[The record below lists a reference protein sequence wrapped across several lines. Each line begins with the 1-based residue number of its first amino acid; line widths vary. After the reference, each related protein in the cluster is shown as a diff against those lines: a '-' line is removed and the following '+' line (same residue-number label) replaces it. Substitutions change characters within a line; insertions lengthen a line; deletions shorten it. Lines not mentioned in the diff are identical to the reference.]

1 MPGERSD
8 GLAGTLLAGRYRISG
23 LLGRGGM
30 ATVHRAV
37 DETLGREVA
46 VKVFATDSAD
56 PAEVER
62 QEGEV
67 RMLAGLSHPGL
78 VTLFDVGD
86 DIVADRVLAFI
97 VMEIVDGTTL
107 ADRMKE
113 GPLPGPEVARIGGIL
128 ADALGYIHRRGVV
141 HRDVKPANVLL
152 ARPEDDEPAA
162 AKLTDFGIA
171 RLVDGTR
178 LTSTGSIVGTVSYLS
193 PEQALGESVG
203 APTDVYALGLVL
215 LECLTGRRT
224 FPGTAAESTMA
235 RVVRDPDIPARLGAA
250 WVDLLTRM
258 TRRDP
263 AARPTAR
270 EVAAELRTGRA
281 PLSSVDEP
289 TAASTR
295 VMPVTE
301 AAGVGA
307 GATAAGAAAAGLAGA
322 ASAPFADRDARTER
336 FGAAPATAT
345 GRADVPTARTAPVA
359 PAGRAS
365 TDPDRPPTRR
375 RGSRALSIAVVSV
388 LVAAAAVVGV
398 VTVTSMDRDTAY
410 PAVPGPLGA
419 SLEELQKSVED
430 AP

>member
-1 MPGERSD
+1 MPGERTD
-8 GLAGTLLAGRYRISG
+8 GLAGALLGGRYRISG

-56 PAEVER
+56 PNEVER

-86 DIVADRVLAFI
+86 DVVGDRALAFI

-152 ARPEDDEPAA
+152 ARPEEPDEPAA

-193 PEQALGESVG
+193 PEQALGEAVG

-235 RVVRDPDIPARLGAA
+235 RVVRDPEIPARLGAS
-250 WVDLLTRM
+250 WVDLLGRM

-263 AARPTAR
+263 ATRPTAR

-281 PLSSVDEP
+281 PTAAVDDP
-289 TAASTR
+289 TATSTR
-295 VMPVTE
+295 VMP
-301 AAGVGA
+301 AA
-307 GATAAGAAAAGLAGA
+307 AAAAGGAGLGAGTAGA
-322 ASAPFADRDARTER
+322 SAGADARTER
-336 FGAAPATAT
+336 FAAAADPDARTERFAPPPADRVDPTAT
-345 GRADVPTARTAPVA
+345 GRTAADRE
-359 PAGRAS
+359 PAK
-365 TDPDRPPTRR
+365 R
-375 RGSRALSIAVVSV
+375 RGTRALSIAVVSV

-398 VTVTSMDRDTAY
+398 VTVTSFQDRDTSY
-410 PAVPGPLGA
+410 PSVPGPLGA

>member
-1 MPGERSD
+1 MPGERPD
-8 GLAGTLLAGRYRISG
+8 PLAGTLLAGRYRISG

-30 ATVHRAV
+30 ATVYRAA
-37 DETLGREVA
+37 DEILGREVA

-56 PAEVER
+56 PGEVER

-86 DIVADRVLAFI
+86 DVVGDRVLAFI

-152 ARPEDDEPAA
+152 AQAEDDEPAV

-178 LTSTGSIVGTVSYLS
+178 LTSTGSIIGTVSYLS
-193 PEQALGESVG
+193 PEQALGEEVG

-235 RVVRDPDIPARLGAA
+235 RVVRDPEIPARLGAS
-250 WVDLLTRM
+250 WVDLLSRM

-263 AARPTAR
+263 ETRPTAR

-281 PLSSVDEP
+281 PASAVGEP
-289 TAASTR
+289 TATSTR
-295 VMPVTE
+295 VMPAAAA
-301 AAGVGA
+301 AAGY
-307 GATAAGAAAAGLAGA
+307 GAAAAAPA
-322 ASAPFADRDARTER
+322 ADPDARTER
-336 FGAAPATAT
+336 FAAAPTTPAPR
-345 GRADVPTARTAPVA
+345 GEDPTARTSPSGARPPADRA
-359 PAGRAS
+359 PAK
-365 TDPDRPPTRR
+365 R

-388 LVAAAAVVGV
+388 LIAAAAVVGV
-398 VTVTSMDRDTAY
+398 VTVNAMQTHDTSY
-410 PAVPGPLGA
+410 PSVPGPLGA

>member
-1 MPGERSD
+1 MPGERTD

-30 ATVHRAV
+30 ATVYRAA

-56 PAEVER
+56 PGEVER

-86 DIVADRVLAFI
+86 DVVVDRALAFI

-152 ARPEDDEPAA
+152 ATPEDDDEPAA

-193 PEQALGESVG
+193 PEQALGEDVG

-235 RVVRDPDIPARLGAA
+235 RVVRDPDIPARLGPA
-250 WVDLLTRM
+250 WVDLLSRM

-281 PLSSVDEP
+281 PASAVDEP

-295 VMPVTE
+295 VMP
-301 AAGVGA
+301 AAGAGLGA
-307 GATAAGAAAAGLAGA
+307 TGLGATAAYPAADYPAAAD
-322 ASAPFADRDARTER
+322 PDARTER
-336 FGAAPATAT
+336 FAAAPTPPVARADAATA
-345 GRADVPTARTAPVA
+345 RAPRTAPA
-359 PAGRAS
+359 AARPAADR
-365 TDPDRPPTRR
+365 DPAAR
-375 RGSRALSIAVVSV
+375 RGARTLSIAVVSV

-398 VTVTSMDRDTAY
+398 VTYTSWQAGEVSY
-410 PAVPGPLGA
+410 PSVPGPLGA

-430 AP
+430 VP

>member
-1 MPGERSD
+1 MPGERPD
-8 GLAGTLLAGRYRISG
+8 PLAGTLLAGRYRISG

-30 ATVHRAV
+30 ATVYRAS

-86 DIVADRVLAFI
+86 DVVADRVLAFI

-152 ARPEDDEPAA
+152 ARPEEDDEPAA

-193 PEQALGESVG
+193 PEQALGEEVG

-235 RVVRDPDIPARLGAA
+235 RVVRDPEIPARLGAS
-250 WVDLLTRM
+250 WVDLLGRM

-263 AARPTAR
+263 AMRPTAR

-281 PLSSVDEP
+281 PDSAVDAP
-289 TAASTR
+289 TATSTR
-295 VMPVTE
+295 VMPAAA
-301 AAGVGA
+301 AAGFGA
-307 GATAAGAAAAGLAGA
+307 AGAGAAAASA
-322 ASAPFADRDARTER
+322 APSADRDARTER
-336 FGAAPATAT
+336 FAAASSPSAAY
-345 GRADVPTARTAPVA
+345 GDDPTARTD
-359 PAGRAS
+359 PAEGRPGA
-365 TDPDRPPTRR
+365 DRVPAKR

-388 LVAAAAVVGV
+388 LIAAAAVVGV
-398 VTVTSMDRDTAY
+398 VTVQSLQTQDTSY
-410 PAVPGPLGA
+410 PSVPGPLGA

>member
-1 MPGERSD
+1 MPGERPD
-8 GLAGTLLAGRYRISG
+8 PLAGTLLAGRYRISG

-30 ATVHRAV
+30 ATVYRAS

-86 DIVADRVLAFI
+86 DLVGDRALAFI

-107 ADRMKE
+107 AERMAQ

-128 ADALGYIHRRGVV
+128 SDALGYIHRRGVV

-152 ARPEDDEPAA
+152 ARPEEDDEPAA

-193 PEQALGESVG
+193 PEQALGEDVG

-235 RVVRDPDIPARLGAA
+235 RVVRDPEIPARLGAS
-250 WVDLLTRM
+250 WVDLLGRM

-263 AARPTAR
+263 ATRPTAR

-281 PLSSVDEP
+281 PGSAVEAP
-289 TAASTR
+289 TATSTR
-295 VMPVTE
+295 VMPATA
-301 AAGVGA
+301 AAGAA
-307 GATAAGAAAAGLAGA
+307 GAGAAAAALAP
-322 ASAPFADRDARTER
+322 SADRDARTER
-336 FGAAPATAT
+336 FAAASTPPARGA
-345 GRADVPTARTAPVA
+345 DPTAVA
-359 PAGRAS
+359 SPAAGSPA
-365 TDPDRPPTRR
+365 DRVPAKR

-388 LVAAAAVVGV
+388 LIAAAAVVGV
-398 VTVTSMDRDTAY
+398 VTIPLLSDRDTSY
-410 PAVPGPLGA
+410 PSVPGPLGA

>member
-1 MPGERSD
+1 MPGERPD

-30 ATVHRAV
+30 ATVHRAT

-86 DIVADRVLAFI
+86 DVVADRVLAFI

-152 ARPEDDEPAA
+152 ARPEEDDEPAV

-193 PEQALGESVG
+193 PEQALGEEVG

-235 RVVRDPDIPARLGAA
+235 RVVRDPEIPARLGAS
-250 WVDLLTRM
+250 WVDLLSRM

-263 AARPTAR
+263 ATRPTAR

-281 PLSSVDEP
+281 PESAVDAP
-289 TAASTR
+289 TATSTR
-295 VMPVTE
+295 VMPAAE
-301 AAGVGA
+301 AAAFGA
-307 GATAAGAAAAGLAGA
+307 GAGAAAA
-322 ASAPFADRDARTER
+322 APSADRDARTER
-336 FGAAPATAT
+336 FAAAASAPSAAY
-345 GRADVPTARTAPVA
+345 RDDPTARTAPA
-359 PAGRAS
+359 AGRA
-365 TDPDRPPTRR
+365 DRTPAKR

-388 LVAAAAVVGV
+388 LIAAAAVVGV
-398 VTVTSMDRDTAY
+398 VTVQAMSDRDTSY
-410 PAVPGPLGA
+410 PTVPGPLGA

>member
-1 MPGERSD
+1 MPGERPD
-8 GLAGTLLAGRYRISG
+8 PLAGTLLAGRYRISG

-30 ATVHRAV
+30 ATVYRAS

-86 DIVADRVLAFI
+86 DVVRDRVLAFI

-128 ADALGYIHRRGVV
+128 SDALGYIHRRGVV

-152 ARPEDDEPAA
+152 ARPEEDDEPAA

-193 PEQALGESVG
+193 PEQALGEDVG

-235 RVVRDPDIPARLGAA
+235 RVVRDPEIPARLGAS
-250 WVDLLTRM
+250 WVDLLGRM

-263 AARPTAR
+263 ATRPTAR

-281 PLSSVDEP
+281 PGSAVDAP
-289 TAASTR
+289 TATSTR
-295 VMPVTE
+295 VMP
-301 AAGVGA
+301 AAAAAAAHTG
-307 GATAAGAAAAGLAGA
+307 AGAAADLAP
-322 ASAPFADRDARTER
+322 SADRDARTER
-336 FGAAPATAT
+336 FAAAMA
-345 GRADVPTARTAPVA
+345 APVA
-359 PAGRAS
+359 RGDDPTAITSPAGRSGA
-365 TDPDRPPTRR
+365 DRVPAKR
-375 RGSRALSIAVVSV
+375 RGGRAISIAVVSV
-388 LVAAAAVVGV
+388 LIAAAAVVGV
-398 VTVTSMDRDTAY
+398 VTVQSLQTHDTAY
-410 PAVPGPLGA
+410 PSVPGPLGA

>member
-1 MPGERSD
+1 MPGERTD

-30 ATVHRAV
+30 ATVYRAA

-56 PAEVER
+56 PGEVER

-86 DIVADRVLAFI
+86 DEVADRALAFI

-152 ARPEDDEPAA
+152 ARPEAPDEPAV

-193 PEQALGESVG
+193 PEQALGEAVG

-235 RVVRDPDIPARLGAA
+235 RVVRDPEIPARLGTA

-263 AARPTAR
+263 ATRPTAR

-281 PLSSVDEP
+281 PASAVDEP
-289 TAASTR
+289 TATSTR
-295 VMPVTE
+295 VMP
-301 AAGVGA
+301 AADAAAFGAAGA
-307 GATAAGAAAAGLAGA
+307 GAVVAGAGA
-322 ASAPFADRDARTER
+322 PADPDARTER
-336 FGAAPATAT
+336 FGAAPAPAV
-345 GRADVPTARTAPVA
+345 GHDAPTARTAPADV
-359 PAGRAS
+359 AGRAAADR
-365 TDPDRPPTRR
+365 DPAKR
-375 RGSRALSIAVVSV
+375 RGTRALSIAVVSV
-388 LVAAAAVVGV
+388 LIAAAAVVGV
-398 VTVTSMDRDTAY
+398 VTVTSMQDRDTAY
-410 PAVPGPLGA
+410 PSVPGPLGA

>member
-1 MPGERSD
+1 MPGERTD

-30 ATVHRAV
+30 ATVYRAS

-56 PAEVER
+56 PGEVER

-86 DIVADRVLAFI
+86 DVVADRVLAFI

-128 ADALGYIHRRGVV
+128 ADALGYVHRRGVV

-152 ARPEDDEPAA
+152 ARPEAPDEPSV

-193 PEQALGESVG
+193 PEQALGEAVG

-235 RVVRDPDIPARLGAA
+235 RVVRDPEIPARLGTA
-250 WVDLLTRM
+250 WVDLLSRM

-281 PLSSVDEP
+281 PASAVDEP

-295 VMPVTE
+295 VLPAADAAAFG
-301 AAGVGA
+301 AAG
-307 GATAAGAAAAGLAGA
+307 AAGAAAGAG
-322 ASAPFADRDARTER
+322 PFADRDARTQR
-336 FGAAPATAT
+336 FGAAPATAV
-345 GRADVPTARTAPVA
+345 GLGAPTARTAPA
-359 PAGRAS
+359 EPARPAAS
-365 TDPDRPPTRR
+365 DRDGTTRR
-375 RGSRALSIAVVSV
+375 GTRALSIAVVSV

-398 VTVTSMDRDTAY
+398 VTVTSMQTHDPAY
-410 PAVPGPLGA
+410 PSVPGPLGA

>member
-1 MPGERSD
+1 MPGERPD
-8 GLAGTLLAGRYRISG
+8 PLAGTLLAGRYRISG

-30 ATVHRAV
+30 ATVYRAA

-86 DIVADRVLAFI
+86 DVVADRALAFI

-152 ARPEDDEPAA
+152 ARPEADDEPAA

-193 PEQALGESVG
+193 PEQALGEAVG

-235 RVVRDPDIPARLGAA
+235 RVVRDPEIPARLGAS
-250 WVDLLTRM
+250 WVDLLGRM

-263 AARPTAR
+263 ATRPTAR

-281 PLSSVDEP
+281 PASAVDAP
-289 TAASTR
+289 TATSTR
-295 VMPVTE
+295 VMPAAE
-301 AAGVGA
+301 AAGYG
-307 GATAAGAAAAGLAGA
+307 AAGAAAAGAGAGA
-322 ASAPFADRDARTER
+322 AAAAAPSADPDARTER
-336 FGAAPATAT
+336 FGAAPMQPAAR
-345 GRADVPTARTAPVA
+345 GGDPTARTS
-359 PAGRAS
+359 PAGPRQPA
-365 TDPDRPPTRR
+365 DHEPAKR
-375 RGSRALSIAVVSV
+375 RGSRALSVAVVSV
-388 LVAAAAVVGV
+388 LIAAAAVVGV
-398 VTVTSMDRDTAY
+398 VTVTSLQDRDTSY
-410 PAVPGPLGA
+410 PSVPGPLGA

>member
-1 MPGERSD
+1 MPGERPD
-8 GLAGTLLAGRYRISG
+8 PLAGTLLAGRYRISG

-30 ATVHRAV
+30 ATVYRAS

-56 PAEVER
+56 PGEVER

-86 DIVADRVLAFI
+86 DVVADRALAFI
-97 VMEIVDGTTL
+97 VMEIVDGSTL

-128 ADALGYIHRRGVV
+128 SDALGYIHRRGVV

-152 ARPEDDEPAA
+152 ARPEEDDEPAV

-178 LTSTGSIVGTVSYLS
+178 LTSTGSIIGTVSYLS
-193 PEQALGESVG
+193 PEQALGEEVG

-235 RVVRDPDIPARLGAA
+235 RVVRDPEIPARLGAS
-250 WVDLLTRM
+250 WVDLLSRM

-263 AARPTAR
+263 ATRPTAR

-281 PLSSVDEP
+281 PESAVDAP
-289 TAASTR
+289 TATSTR
-295 VMPVTE
+295 VMPAAA
-301 AAGVGA
+301 AAGFGA
-307 GATAAGAAAAGLAGA
+307 AGAGAAAAAP
-322 ASAPFADRDARTER
+322 SADPDARTER
-336 FGAAPATAT
+336 FAASPTTPPARGADPTSRTSTVAAADRAPAK
-345 GRADVPTARTAPVA
+345 
-359 PAGRAS
+359 
-365 TDPDRPPTRR
+365 R
-375 RGSRALSIAVVSV
+375 RGNRALSVGVVSV
-388 LVAAAAVVGV
+388 LIAAAAVVGV
-398 VTVTSMDRDTAY
+398 VGVQALQTRDTSY
-410 PAVPGPLGA
+410 PSVPGPLGA

>member
-1 MPGERSD
+1 MPGERND

-30 ATVHRAV
+30 ATVHRAT

-56 PAEVER
+56 ANEVER

-86 DIVADRVLAFI
+86 DVVGDRAVAFI

-107 ADRMKE
+107 ADRMKD

-152 ARPEDDEPAA
+152 ATPEDDDEPAV

-178 LTSTGSIVGTVSYLS
+178 LTSTGSIIGTVSYLS
-193 PEQALGESVG
+193 PEQALGEEVG

-235 RVVRDPDIPARLGAA
+235 RVVRDPEIPARLGTA
-250 WVDLLTRM
+250 WVDLLSRM

-263 AARPTAR
+263 ATRPTAR

-281 PLSSVDEP
+281 PASAVDAP
-289 TAASTR
+289 TAESTR
-295 VMPVTE
+295 VMPTSV
-301 AAGVGA
+301 AASMG
-307 GATAAGAAAAGLAGA
+307 AAGLAGA
-322 ASAPFADRDARTER
+322 GAAPSADRDARTER
-336 FGAAPATAT
+336 FAPLPPPDPDPYLDA
-345 GRADVPTARTAPVA
+345 PTARTSTGGPSPASGRPVA
-359 PAGRAS
+359 EREPA
-365 TDPDRPPTRR
+365 RR
-375 RGSRALSIAVVSV
+375 RGARALGIAVVSV
-388 LVAAAAVVGV
+388 LIAAAAVVGV
-398 VTVTSMDRDTAY
+398 VTIASQQAGEPSY
-410 PAVPGPLGA
+410 PSVPGPLGA
-419 SLEELQKSVED
+419 SLEELQNSVED

>member
-1 MPGERSD
+1 MPGERTD
-8 GLAGTLLAGRYRISG
+8 GLAGALLGGRYRISG

-56 PAEVER
+56 PNEVER

-86 DIVADRVLAFI
+86 DVVADRALAFI

-152 ARPEDDEPAA
+152 ARPEADDEPAA

-193 PEQALGESVG
+193 PEQALGEDVG

-235 RVVRDPDIPARLGAA
+235 RVVRDPDIPARLGVS

-263 AARPTAR
+263 ADRPTAR
-270 EVAAELRTGRA
+270 AVATELRTGRA
-281 PLSSVDEP
+281 ASSDVDDP
-289 TAASTR
+289 TATATR
-295 VMPVTE
+295 VLP
-301 AAGVGA
+301 AGV
-307 GATAAGAAAAGLAGA
+307 AGLAGA
-322 ASAPFADRDARTER
+322 AGAAGSASGAGQAAAAADARTER
-336 FGAAPATAT
+336 FAAAP
-345 GRADVPTARTAPVA
+345 GADARTERFAPPAADRPDPTAPGR
-359 PAGRAS
+359 PA
-365 TDPDRPPTRR
+365 PDRDPAKR
-375 RGSRALSIAVVSV
+375 RGTRALSIAVVSV
-388 LVAAAAVVGV
+388 LIAAAAVIGV
-398 VTVTSMDRDTAY
+398 VTLTSMQSHDTSY
-410 PAVPGPLGA
+410 PSVPGPLGA

>member
-1 MPGERSD
+1 MPGERTD
-8 GLAGTLLAGRYRISG
+8 GLAGALLGGRYRISG

-56 PAEVER
+56 PNEVER

-86 DIVADRVLAFI
+86 DVVGDRALAFI

-113 GPLPGPEVARIGGIL
+113 GALPGPEVARIGGIL

-152 ARPEDDEPAA
+152 ARPEADDEPAA

-193 PEQALGESVG
+193 PEQALGQEVG
-203 APTDVYALGLVL
+203 AATDVYALGLVL

-235 RVVRDPDIPARLGAA
+235 RVVRDPEIPARLGPS
-250 WVDLLTRM
+250 WVDLIGRM

-263 AARPTAR
+263 ATRPTAR

-281 PLSSVDEP
+281 PASAVDDP
-289 TAASTR
+289 TATSTR
-295 VMPVTE
+295 VMP
-301 AAGVGA
+301 
-307 GATAAGAAAAGLAGA
+307 GATAAAAGLGAGA
-322 ASAPFADRDARTER
+322 TQAGADARTER
-336 FGAAPATAT
+336 FGAS
-345 GRADVPTARTAPVA
+345 ADADARTERFAPPLADRVDPTGTGLRA
-359 PAGRAS
+359 ADRDPAK
-365 TDPDRPPTRR
+365 R
-375 RGSRALSIAVVSV
+375 RGTRALSIAVVSA
-388 LVAAAAVVGV
+388 LIAAAAVVGV
-398 VTVTSMDRDTAY
+398 VTITSFQDRDTSY
-410 PAVPGPLGA
+410 PSVPGPLGA

>member
-1 MPGERSD
+1 MPGERTD

-30 ATVHRAV
+30 ATVYRAA

-56 PAEVER
+56 PGEVER

-86 DIVADRVLAFI
+86 DVVADRVLAFI

-152 ARPEDDEPAA
+152 ATPEDDEPAA

-178 LTSTGSIVGTVSYLS
+178 LTSTGSIIGTVSYLS
-193 PEQALGESVG
+193 PEQALGEDVG

-215 LECLTGRRT
+215 LECLTGCRT

-235 RVVRDPDIPARLGAA
+235 RVVRDPEIPARLGTA
-250 WVDLLTRM
+250 WVDLLSRM

-263 AARPTAR
+263 ASRPTAR

-281 PLSSVDEP
+281 PTSTVDEP

-295 VMPVTE
+295 VMP
-301 AAGVGA
+301 
-307 GATAAGAAAAGLAGA
+307 AAGAAAFGAAGA
-322 ASAPFADRDARTER
+322 GAGGFADRDARTER
-336 FGAAPATAT
+336 FGAAPAPAV
-345 GRADVPTARTAPVA
+345 GDDAPTARTAPADPAGAA
-359 PAGRAS
+359 PADR
-365 TDPDRPPTRR
+365 DPAKR

-398 VTVTSMDRDTAY
+398 VTVTSMQDRDTSY
-410 PAVPGPLGA
+410 PSVPGPLGA

>member
-1 MPGERSD
+1 MPGERPD
-8 GLAGTLLAGRYRISG
+8 PLAGTLLAGRYRISG

-30 ATVHRAV
+30 ATVYRAS

-62 QEGEV
+62 QQGEV

-86 DIVADRVLAFI
+86 DVVGDRALAFI

-128 ADALGYIHRRGVV
+128 SDALGYIHRRGVV

-152 ARPEDDEPAA
+152 ARPEEDDEPAV

-193 PEQALGESVG
+193 PEQALGEEVG

-235 RVVRDPDIPARLGAA
+235 RVVRDPEIPARLGAS
-250 WVDLLTRM
+250 WVDLLGRM

-263 AARPTAR
+263 ATRPTAR

-281 PLSSVDEP
+281 PESAVDAP
-289 TAASTR
+289 TATATR
-295 VMPVTE
+295 VMP
-301 AAGVGA
+301 AAA
-307 GATAAGAAAAGLAGA
+307 AAAAGMGTGAVAGAGAGAGA
-322 ASAPFADRDARTER
+322 AGLAPAADPDARTER
-336 FGAAPATAT
+336 FAAAPPARGADPAATASPAA
-345 GRADVPTARTAPVA
+345 RAGADRVPAK
-359 PAGRAS
+359 
-365 TDPDRPPTRR
+365 R
-375 RGSRALSIAVVSV
+375 RGSRPISIAVVSV
-388 LVAAAAVVGV
+388 LIAAAAVVAA
-398 VTVTSMDRDTAY
+398 VTIPLLSDRDTSY
-410 PAVPGPLGA
+410 PSVPGPLGA

>member
-1 MPGERSD
+1 MPGERPD
-8 GLAGTLLAGRYRISG
+8 PLAGTLLAGRYRISG

-30 ATVHRAV
+30 ATVYRAS

-86 DIVADRVLAFI
+86 DVVADRVLAFI

-128 ADALGYIHRRGVV
+128 SDALGYIHRRGVV

-152 ARPEDDEPAA
+152 ARPEDDDEPAI

-193 PEQALGESVG
+193 PEQALGEEVG

-235 RVVRDPDIPARLGAA
+235 RVVRDPEIPARLGAS
-250 WVDLLTRM
+250 WVDLLGRM

-263 AARPTAR
+263 ATRPTAR

-281 PLSSVDEP
+281 PESAVDAP
-289 TAASTR
+289 TATSTR
-295 VMPVTE
+295 VMPAAA
-301 AAGVGA
+301 AAGFGA
-307 GATAAGAAAAGLAGA
+307 AGAGAAAAA
-322 ASAPFADRDARTER
+322 AAPAADPDARTER
-336 FGAAPATAT
+336 FAAASAAPPPR
-345 GRADVPTARTAPVA
+345 GADPTAMTS
-359 PAGRAS
+359 PAFGS
-365 TDPDRPPTRR
+365 GEDRVPAKR

-388 LVAAAAVVGV
+388 LIAAAAVVGV
-398 VTVTSMDRDTAY
+398 VTIPLLSDRDTSY
-410 PAVPGPLGA
+410 PSVPGPLGA
-419 SLEELQKSVED
+419 SLEELQKSVEN

>member
-1 MPGERSD
+1 MPGERTD
-8 GLAGTLLAGRYRISG
+8 GLADTLLAGRYRISG

-30 ATVHRAV
+30 ATVYRAA

-46 VKVFATDSAD
+46 VKVFATDTAD
-56 PAEVER
+56 PGEVER

-86 DIVADRVLAFI
+86 DVVADRVLAFI

-152 ARPEDDEPAA
+152 ATPEDDEPAA

-178 LTSTGSIVGTVSYLS
+178 LTSTGSIIGTVSYLS
-193 PEQALGESVG
+193 PEQALGEEVG

-235 RVVRDPDIPARLGAA
+235 RVVRDPEIPARLGTA
-250 WVDLLTRM
+250 WVDLLSRM

-263 AARPTAR
+263 ASRPNAR

-281 PLSSVDEP
+281 PTSTVDEP

-295 VMPVTE
+295 VMPV
-301 AAGVGA
+301 
-307 GATAAGAAAAGLAGA
+307 AGAAALGAAGAGAGA
-322 ASAPFADRDARTER
+322 AGGVADPDARTER
-336 FGAAPATAT
+336 FGAAQAPAVGYDA
-345 GRADVPTARTAPVA
+345 PTARTAPADAAGAA
-359 PAGRAS
+359 PADR
-365 TDPDRPPTRR
+365 DPAKR

-398 VTVTSMDRDTAY
+398 VTVTSMQDHDTAY
-410 PAVPGPLGA
+410 PSVPGPLGA

>member
-1 MPGERSD
+1 MPGERTD
-8 GLAGTLLAGRYRISG
+8 GLAGALLGGRYRISG

-30 ATVHRAV
+30 ATVHRAL

-56 PAEVER
+56 PNEVER

-86 DIVADRVLAFI
+86 DVVADRALAFI

-113 GPLPGPEVARIGGIL
+113 GALPGPEVARIGGIL

-152 ARPEDDEPAA
+152 ARPEADDEPAA

-193 PEQALGESVG
+193 PEQALGEAVG

-235 RVVRDPDIPARLGAA
+235 RVVRDPDIPARLGPS

-281 PLSSVDEP
+281 PSSDVDDP
-289 TAASTR
+289 TATATR
-295 VMPVTE
+295 VMP
-301 AAGVGA
+301 AGAAGLAGAAAGAGAGVGA
-307 GATAAGAAAAGLAGA
+307 GATAAA
-322 ASAPFADRDARTER
+322 ASADARTER
-336 FGAAPATAT
+336 FAAAP
-345 GRADVPTARTAPVA
+345 GADARTERFAPPVA
-359 PAGRAS
+359 
-365 TDPDRPPTRR
+365 DRPDPTSPGRPAADRDPARR
-375 RGSRALSIAVVSV
+375 RGTRALSIAVVSV
-388 LVAAAAVVGV
+388 LIAAAAVVGV
-398 VTVTSMDRDTAY
+398 VTLTSFQDRDTSY
-410 PAVPGPLGA
+410 PSVPGPLGA

>member
-1 MPGERSD
+1 MPGERTD
-8 GLAGTLLAGRYRISG
+8 GLADTLLAGRYRISG

-30 ATVHRAV
+30 ATVYRAA

-46 VKVFATDSAD
+46 VKVFATDTAD
-56 PAEVER
+56 PGEVER

-86 DIVADRVLAFI
+86 DVVADRVLAFI

-152 ARPEDDEPAA
+152 ATPEDDEPAA

-178 LTSTGSIVGTVSYLS
+178 LTSTGSIIGTVSYLS
-193 PEQALGESVG
+193 PEQALGEEVG

-235 RVVRDPDIPARLGAA
+235 RVVRDPEIPARLGTA
-250 WVDLLTRM
+250 WVDLLSRM

-263 AARPTAR
+263 ASRPTAR

-281 PLSSVDEP
+281 PTSTVDEP
-289 TAASTR
+289 TASSTR
-295 VMPVTE
+295 VMP
-301 AAGVGA
+301 
-307 GATAAGAAAAGLAGA
+307 AAAAAAAAPTAAAG
-322 ASAPFADRDARTER
+322 PFADRDARTER
-336 FGAAPATAT
+336 FAPPPSALGDDPAT
-345 GRADVPTARTAPVA
+345 GMARPAGTPVA
-359 PAGRAS
+359 DREPA
-365 TDPDRPPTRR
+365 RR
-375 RGSRALSIAVVSV
+375 RGARALSIAVVSV
-388 LVAAAAVVGV
+388 LIAAAAVVGV
-398 VTVTSMDRDTAY
+398 VTFQSFSDRDTNY
-410 PAVPGPLGA
+410 PSVPGPLGA

>member
-1 MPGERSD
+1 MPGERTD

-30 ATVHRAV
+30 ATVYRAA

-56 PAEVER
+56 PGEVER

-86 DIVADRVLAFI
+86 DVVADRALAFI

-178 LTSTGSIVGTVSYLS
+178 LTSTGSIIGTVSYLS
-193 PEQALGESVG
+193 PEQALGEQVG

-235 RVVRDPDIPARLGAA
+235 RVVRDPEIPARLGSA
-250 WVDLLTRM
+250 WVDLLSRM

-263 AARPTAR
+263 GSRPTAR

-281 PLSSVDEP
+281 PTSTVDEP

-295 VMPVTE
+295 VMP
-301 AAGVGA
+301 
-307 GATAAGAAAAGLAGA
+307 AAAAPTA
-322 ASAPFADRDARTER
+322 AAPTAAAAPFADRDARTER
-336 FGAAPATAT
+336 FAPPPGAPLDDPTGTSATA
-345 GRADVPTARTAPVA
+345 GPVT
-359 PAGRAS
+359 AGREPA
-365 TDPDRPPTRR
+365 RR
-375 RGSRALSIAVVSV
+375 RGARALSIAVVSV
-388 LVAAAAVVGV
+388 LIAAAAVVGV
-398 VTVTSMDRDTAY
+398 VTFQSFSDRDTNY
-410 PAVPGPLGA
+410 PSVPGPLGA

>member
-1 MPGERSD
+1 
-8 GLAGTLLAGRYRISG
+8 
-23 LLGRGGM
+23 
-30 ATVHRAV
+30 
-37 DETLGREVA
+37 
-46 VKVFATDSAD
+46 
-56 PAEVER
+56 
-62 QEGEV
+62 V

-86 DIVADRVLAFI
+86 DVVADRVLAFI

-152 ARPEDDEPAA
+152 ARPEEDDEPAV

-193 PEQALGESVG
+193 PEQALGEEVG

-235 RVVRDPDIPARLGAA
+235 RVVRDPEIPARLGAS
-250 WVDLLTRM
+250 WVDLLSRM

-263 AARPTAR
+263 ATRPTAR

-281 PLSSVDEP
+281 PESAVDAP
-289 TAASTR
+289 TATSTR
-295 VMPVTE
+295 VMPAAE
-301 AAGVGA
+301 AAVFGA
-307 GATAAGAAAAGLAGA
+307 GAGAAAAA
-322 ASAPFADRDARTER
+322 APSADRDARTER
-336 FGAAPATAT
+336 FAAAASAPSAAY
-345 GRADVPTARTAPVA
+345 GDDPTARTAPA
-359 PAGRAS
+359 AGRAGA
-365 TDPDRPPTRR
+365 DRAPAKR
-375 RGSRALSIAVVSV
+375 RGSRALSVAVVSV
-388 LVAAAAVVGV
+388 LIAAAAVVGV
-398 VTVTSMDRDTAY
+398 VTVQAMTDRDTSY
-410 PAVPGPLGA
+410 PSVPGPLGA

>member
-1 MPGERSD
+1 MPGERPD

-30 ATVHRAV
+30 ATVHRAT

-56 PAEVER
+56 PADVER

-86 DIVADRVLAFI
+86 DVVADRVLAFI

-152 ARPEDDEPAA
+152 ARPEEDDEPAV

-193 PEQALGESVG
+193 PEQALGEEVG

-235 RVVRDPDIPARLGAA
+235 RVVRDPEIPARLGAS
-250 WVDLLTRM
+250 WVDLLSRM

-263 AARPTAR
+263 ATRPTAR

-281 PLSSVDEP
+281 PESAVDAP
-289 TAASTR
+289 TATSTR
-295 VMPVTE
+295 VMPAAE
-301 AAGVGA
+301 AAAFGA
-307 GATAAGAAAAGLAGA
+307 GTGAAAAAVP
-322 ASAPFADRDARTER
+322 SADRDARTER
-336 FGAAPATAT
+336 FAAAASAPPAAY
-345 GRADVPTARTAPVA
+345 GDDPTARTAPA
-359 PAGRAS
+359 AGRAGA
-365 TDPDRPPTRR
+365 DRAPAKR
-375 RGSRALSIAVVSV
+375 RGSRALSVAVVSV
-388 LVAAAAVVGV
+388 LIAAAAVVGV
-398 VTVTSMDRDTAY
+398 VTIPLLSDRDTSY
-410 PAVPGPLGA
+410 PSVPGPLGA

>member
-1 MPGERSD
+1 MPGERPD
-8 GLAGTLLAGRYRISG
+8 PLAGTLLAGRYRISG

-30 ATVHRAV
+30 ATVYRAA

-56 PAEVER
+56 PGEVER

-86 DIVADRVLAFI
+86 DVVADRVLAFI
-97 VMEIVDGTTL
+97 VMEIVDGSTL

-128 ADALGYIHRRGVV
+128 SDPLGYIHRRGVV

-152 ARPEDDEPAA
+152 ARPEDDDEPAV

-178 LTSTGSIVGTVSYLS
+178 LTSTGSIIGTVSYLS
-193 PEQALGESVG
+193 PEQALGEEVG
-203 APTDVYALGLVL
+203 ARTDVYALGLVL

-224 FPGTAAESTMA
+224 FLGTAAESTMA
-235 RVVRDPDIPARLGAA
+235 RVVRDPEIPARLGAS
-250 WVDLLTRM
+250 WVDLLSRM

-263 AARPTAR
+263 ATRPTAR

-281 PLSSVDEP
+281 PESAVDAP
-289 TAASTR
+289 TATSTR
-295 VMPVTE
+295 VMPAAA
-301 AAGVGA
+301 AAGLGA
-307 GATAAGAAAAGLAGA
+307 AGAGAAAAA
-322 ASAPFADRDARTER
+322 APFADPDARTER
-336 FGAAPATAT
+336 FAAAPTTPPAR
-345 GRADVPTARTAPVA
+345 GADPTARTSPAADADRA
-359 PAGRAS
+359 PAK
-365 TDPDRPPTRR
+365 R
-375 RGSRALSIAVVSV
+375 RGNRALSIGVVSV
-388 LVAAAAVVGV
+388 LIAAAAVVGV
-398 VTVTSMDRDTAY
+398 VTVNAMQTHDTSY
-410 PAVPGPLGA
+410 PSVPGPLGA

>member
-1 MPGERSD
+1 MPGERTD

-30 ATVHRAV
+30 ATVYRAA

-56 PAEVER
+56 PGEVER

-86 DIVADRVLAFI
+86 DVVADRVLAFI

-152 ARPEDDEPAA
+152 ATPEDDEPAA

-178 LTSTGSIVGTVSYLS
+178 LTSTGSIIGTVSYLS
-193 PEQALGESVG
+193 PEQALGEQVG

-235 RVVRDPDIPARLGAA
+235 RVVRDPEIPARLGTA
-250 WVDLLTRM
+250 WVDLLSRM

-263 AARPTAR
+263 ASRPTAR

-281 PLSSVDEP
+281 PTSTVDEP

-295 VMPVTE
+295 VMP
-301 AAGVGA
+301 
-307 GATAAGAAAAGLAGA
+307 AAGAAAFGAAGA
-322 ASAPFADRDARTER
+322 GAGAGGFADRDARTER
-336 FGAAPATAT
+336 FGAAPAPAV
-345 GRADVPTARTAPVA
+345 GYDAPTARTAPA
-359 PAGRAS
+359 DPAGATPADR
-365 TDPDRPPTRR
+365 DPAKR

-388 LVAAAAVVGV
+388 LIAAAAVVGV
-398 VTVTSMDRDTAY
+398 VTVTSMQDRDTSY
-410 PAVPGPLGA
+410 PSVPGPLGA

>member
-1 MPGERSD
+1 MPGERTD

-30 ATVHRAV
+30 ATVYRAA

-56 PAEVER
+56 PGEVER

-86 DIVADRVLAFI
+86 DVVADRALAFI

-152 ARPEDDEPAA
+152 ATPEDDEPAA

-193 PEQALGESVG
+193 PEQALGEAVG

-235 RVVRDPDIPARLGAA
+235 RVVRDPEIPARLGPA
-250 WVDLLTRM
+250 WVDLLSRM

-281 PLSSVDEP
+281 PVSTVDEP

-295 VMPVTE
+295 VMP
-301 AAGVGA
+301 AADAAAFGGAAAGA
-307 GATAAGAAAAGLAGA
+307 GA
-322 ASAPFADRDARTER
+322 APFADRDARTER
-336 FGAAPATAT
+336 FGAAQEPAV
-345 GRADVPTARTAPVA
+345 GRDAPAARNARTAPVD
-359 PAGRAS
+359 PAGAAA
-365 TDPDRPPTRR
+365 TDRDPARR
-375 RGSRALSIAVVSV
+375 RGTRALSIAVVSV
-388 LVAAAAVVGV
+388 LIAAAAVIGV
-398 VTVTSMDRDTAY
+398 VTVTSMRDDDTSY
-410 PAVPGPLGA
+410 PSVPGPLGA

>member
-1 MPGERSD
+1 MPGERTD
-8 GLAGTLLAGRYRISG
+8 GLAGALLGGRYRISG

-56 PAEVER
+56 PNEVER

-86 DIVADRVLAFI
+86 DVVGDRALAFI

-152 ARPEDDEPAA
+152 ARPEAPDEPAA

-193 PEQALGESVG
+193 PEQALGQEVG
-203 APTDVYALGLVL
+203 AATDVYALGLVL

-235 RVVRDPDIPARLGAA
+235 RVVRDPEIPARLGPS
-250 WVDLLTRM
+250 WVDLIGRM

-263 AARPTAR
+263 ATRPTAR

-281 PLSSVDEP
+281 PASAVDDP
-289 TAASTR
+289 TATSTR
-295 VMPVTE
+295 VMPG
-301 AAGVGA
+301 AA
-307 GATAAGAAAAGLAGA
+307 AAAAGLGAGA
-322 ASAPFADRDARTER
+322 TQAGADARTER
-336 FGAAPATAT
+336 FGAS
-345 GRADVPTARTAPVA
+345 ADADARTERFAPP
-359 PAGRAS
+359 PADRVDPTGTGLRAADR
-365 TDPDRPPTRR
+365 DPAKR
-375 RGSRALSIAVVSV
+375 RGTRAISIAVVSV
-388 LVAAAAVVGV
+388 LIAAAAVVGV
-398 VTVTSMDRDTAY
+398 VTITSFQDRDTSY
-410 PAVPGPLGA
+410 PSVPGPLGA

>member
-86 DIVADRVLAFI
+86 DVVADRVLAFI

-235 RVVRDPDIPARLGAA
+235 RVVRDPEIPARLGAA

-289 TAASTR
+289 TAESTR
-295 VMPVTE
+295 VMP
-301 AAGVGA
+301 AAEVA
-307 GATAAGAAAAGLAGA
+307 GFGAGAAAAGLAGA
-322 ASAPFADRDARTER
+322 AAAPVADPDARTER
-336 FGAAPATAT
+336 LAAAPATSTA
-345 GRADVPTARTAPVA
+345 RADVPTVRTAPA
-359 PAGRAS
+359 PPAGRPER
-365 TDPDRPPTRR
+365 DPDRVPAKR

-388 LVAAAAVVGV
+388 LIAAAAVVGV
-398 VTVTSMDRDTAY
+398 VTVTSMRDDDTSY

>member
-1 MPGERSD
+1 MPGERND
-8 GLAGTLLAGRYRISG
+8 GLAGSLLAGRYRIGG

-30 ATVHRAV
+30 ATVHRAT

-46 VKVFATDSAD
+46 VKVFATDSTDAN
-56 PAEVER
+56 EVER

-86 DIVADRVLAFI
+86 DVVGDRAVAFI

-107 ADRMKE
+107 ADRMKD

-152 ARPEDDEPAA
+152 AKPEEDDEPAV

-178 LTSTGSIVGTVSYLS
+178 LTSTGSIIGTVSYLS
-193 PEQALGESVG
+193 PEQALGEEVG

-235 RVVRDPDIPARLGAA
+235 RVVRDPEIPARLGTA

-258 TRRDP
+258 TRRD
-263 AARPTAR
+263 AATRPTAR

-281 PLSSVDEP
+281 PTSAVDEP
-289 TAASTR
+289 TAESTR
-295 VMPVTE
+295 VMPTSI
-301 AAGVGA
+301 AAGMGAAGA
-307 GATAAGAAAAGLAGA
+307 GGAAGAAAGA
-322 ASAPFADRDARTER
+322 SYADRDARTER
-336 FGAAPATAT
+336 FAPPP
-345 GRADVPTARTAPVA
+345 RVADPDPYVDAPTARTSTAG
-359 PAGRAS
+359 GRAEAERE
-365 TDPDRPPTRR
+365 PARR
-375 RGSRALSIAVVSV
+375 RGARALSIAVVSV

-398 VTVTSMDRDTAY
+398 VTFTSLRDGEPSY
-410 PAVPGPLGA
+410 PSVPGPLGA
-419 SLEELQKSVED
+419 SLEELQNSVED

>member
-1 MPGERSD
+1 MPGERPD

-30 ATVHRAV
+30 ATVHRAT

-86 DIVADRVLAFI
+86 DVVADRVLAFI

-152 ARPEDDEPAA
+152 ARPEEDDEPAV

-193 PEQALGESVG
+193 PEQALGEEVG

-235 RVVRDPDIPARLGAA
+235 RVVRDPEIPARLGAS
-250 WVDLLTRM
+250 WVDLLSRM

-263 AARPTAR
+263 ATRPTAR

-281 PLSSVDEP
+281 PESAVDAP
-289 TAASTR
+289 TATSTR
-295 VMPVTE
+295 VMPAAE
-301 AAGVGA
+301 AAAFGA
-307 GATAAGAAAAGLAGA
+307 GAGAAAAAVP
-322 ASAPFADRDARTER
+322 SADRDARTER
-336 FGAAPATAT
+336 FAAAASAPSAAY
-345 GRADVPTARTAPVA
+345 GDDPTARTAPA
-359 PAGRAS
+359 AGRAGA
-365 TDPDRPPTRR
+365 DRAPAKR
-375 RGSRALSIAVVSV
+375 RGSRALSVAVVSI
-388 LVAAAAVVGV
+388 LIAAAAVVGL
-398 VTVTSMDRDTAY
+398 VTIPLLSDRDTSY
-410 PAVPGPLGA
+410 PSVPGPLGA

>member
-1 MPGERSD
+1 MPGERTD

-30 ATVHRAV
+30 ATVYRAA

-56 PAEVER
+56 PGEVER

-86 DIVADRVLAFI
+86 DVVADRALAFI

-152 ARPEDDEPAA
+152 ANPEDDEPAA

-178 LTSTGSIVGTVSYLS
+178 LTSTGSIIGTVSYLS
-193 PEQALGESVG
+193 PEQALGEQVG

-235 RVVRDPDIPARLGAA
+235 RVVRDPEIPARLGSA
-250 WVDLLTRM
+250 WVDLLSRM

-263 AARPTAR
+263 GSRPTAR

-281 PLSSVDEP
+281 PTSTVDEP

-295 VMPVTE
+295 VMP
-301 AAGVGA
+301 
-307 GATAAGAAAAGLAGA
+307 AAAASTA
-322 ASAPFADRDARTER
+322 AAPAAAAAAAPFADRDARTER
-336 FGAAPATAT
+336 FAPRRARPSTTRRARRRPPGRSPGAASRRDAAAPA
-345 GRADVPTARTAPVA
+345 PS
-359 PAGRAS
+359 AS
-365 TDPDRPPTRR
+365 PSSPCSSPRRPW
-375 RGSRALSIAVVSV
+375 S
-388 LVAAAAVVGV
+388 
-398 VTVTSMDRDTAY
+398 
-410 PAVPGPLGA
+410 A
-419 SLEELQKSVED
+419 S
-430 AP
+430 

>member
-1 MPGERSD
+1 MPGERTD
-8 GLAGTLLAGRYRISG
+8 GLAGALLGGRYRISG

-56 PAEVER
+56 PNEVER

-86 DIVADRVLAFI
+86 DVVGDRALAFI

-152 ARPEDDEPAA
+152 ARPEEPDEPAA

-193 PEQALGESVG
+193 PEQALGEAVG

-235 RVVRDPDIPARLGAA
+235 RVVRDPEIPARLGAS
-250 WVDLLTRM
+250 WVDLLGRM

-263 AARPTAR
+263 ATRPTAR

-281 PLSSVDEP
+281 PTAAVDDP
-289 TAASTR
+289 TATSTR
-295 VMPVTE
+295 VLP
-301 AAGVGA
+301 AAA
-307 GATAAGAAAAGLAGA
+307 AAAAGAGA
-322 ASAPFADRDARTER
+322 AGLGAGAAGTDADARTER
-336 FGAAPATAT
+336 FAAAADPDARTERFAPPPADRVDPTAT
-345 GRADVPTARTAPVA
+345 GRTAADRE
-359 PAGRAS
+359 PAK
-365 TDPDRPPTRR
+365 R
-375 RGSRALSIAVVSV
+375 RGTRALSIAVVSV

-398 VTVTSMDRDTAY
+398 VTVTSFQDRDTSY
-410 PAVPGPLGA
+410 PSVPGPLGA

>member
-1 MPGERSD
+1 MPGERPD
-8 GLAGTLLAGRYRISG
+8 PLAGTLLAGRYRISG

-30 ATVHRAV
+30 ATVYRAS

-86 DIVADRVLAFI
+86 DVVADRVLAFI

-107 ADRMKE
+107 ADRMKQ

-128 ADALGYIHRRGVV
+128 SDALGYIHRRGVV

-152 ARPEDDEPAA
+152 ARPEEDDEPAA

-193 PEQALGESVG
+193 PEQALGEEVG

-235 RVVRDPDIPARLGAA
+235 RVVRDPEIPARLGTA
-250 WVDLLTRM
+250 WVDLLGRM

-263 AARPTAR
+263 ATRPTAR

-281 PLSSVDEP
+281 PDSAVDAP
-289 TAASTR
+289 TATSTR
-295 VMPVTE
+295 VMP
-301 AAGVGA
+301 AAAAAAFGAAGA
-307 GATAAGAAAAGLAGA
+307 GASAAAA
-322 ASAPFADRDARTER
+322 APSADRDARTER
-336 FGAAPATAT
+336 FAAAAPAPPAR
-345 GRADVPTARTAPVA
+345 GDDPTAVA
-359 PAGRAS
+359 SPAAGPGA
-365 TDPDRPPTRR
+365 DRVPAKR

-388 LVAAAAVVGV
+388 LIAAAAVVGV
-398 VTVTSMDRDTAY
+398 VTIPLLSDRDTSY
-410 PAVPGPLGA
+410 PSVPGPLGA

>member
-1 MPGERSD
+1 MPGERTD

-30 ATVHRAV
+30 ATVYRAA

-46 VKVFATDSAD
+46 VKVFATDSAE
-56 PAEVER
+56 PGEVER

-86 DIVADRVLAFI
+86 DEVAGRVLAFI

-152 ARPEDDEPAA
+152 ATPEDDEPAA

-178 LTSTGSIVGTVSYLS
+178 LTSTGSIIGTVSYLS
-193 PEQALGESVG
+193 PEQALGEEVG

-235 RVVRDPDIPARLGAA
+235 RVVRDPEIPARLGTA
-250 WVDLLTRM
+250 WVDLLSRM

-281 PLSSVDEP
+281 PTATVDEP

-295 VMPVTE
+295 VMP
-301 AAGVGA
+301 
-307 GATAAGAAAAGLAGA
+307 AAAAPA
-322 ASAPFADRDARTER
+322 AAAAAAAPFADRDARTER
-336 FGAAPATAT
+336 FAPPPGAPADDPTGTSATA
-345 GRADVPTARTAPVA
+345 GASASDRD
-359 PAGRAS
+359 PA
-365 TDPDRPPTRR
+365 RR
-375 RGSRALSIAVVSV
+375 RGARALSIAVVSV
-388 LVAAAAVVGV
+388 LIAAAAVVGV
-398 VTVTSMDRDTAY
+398 VTFSSLQDRDTNY
-410 PAVPGPLGA
+410 PSVPGPLGA

>member
-1 MPGERSD
+1 MPGERPD
-8 GLAGTLLAGRYRISG
+8 PLAGTLLAGRYRISG

-30 ATVHRAV
+30 ATVYRAS

-86 DIVADRVLAFI
+86 DVVADRVLAFI

-107 ADRMKE
+107 ADRMKQ

-128 ADALGYIHRRGVV
+128 SDALGYIHRRGVV

-152 ARPEDDEPAA
+152 ARPEEDDEPAA

-193 PEQALGESVG
+193 PEQALGEEVG

-235 RVVRDPDIPARLGAA
+235 RVVRDPEIPARLGAS
-250 WVDLLTRM
+250 WVDLLGRM

-263 AARPTAR
+263 ATRPTAR

-281 PLSSVDEP
+281 PDSAVDAP
-289 TAASTR
+289 TATSTR
-295 VMPVTE
+295 VMP
-301 AAGVGA
+301 AAAAAAFGAGVA
-307 GATAAGAAAAGLAGA
+307 GAGAAAA
-322 ASAPFADRDARTER
+322 APSADRDARTEL
-336 FGAAPATAT
+336 FAAAPPAR
-345 GRADVPTARTAPVA
+345 GDDPTAAGS
-359 PAGRAS
+359 PAARPGA
-365 TDPDRPPTRR
+365 DRVPAKR

-388 LVAAAAVVGV
+388 LIAAAAVVGV
-398 VTVTSMDRDTAY
+398 VTVQSLQTQDTSY
-410 PAVPGPLGA
+410 PSVPGPLGA

>member
-86 DIVADRVLAFI
+86 DVVADRVLAFI

-178 LTSTGSIVGTVSYLS
+178 LTSTGSIIGTVSYLS

-295 VMPVTE
+295 VMPVAE
-301 AAGVGA
+301 AAGVG
-307 GATAAGAAAAGLAGA
+307 AAGAAAAGLAGA
-322 ASAPFADRDARTER
+322 TAAPFADPDARTER
-336 FGAAPATAT
+336 FSAAPAMST
-345 GRADVPTARTAPVA
+345 GRADDPTSRSAPVA
-359 PAGRAS
+359 PAGRPS
-365 TDPDRPPTRR
+365 TDPDRPPATRR
-375 RGSRALSIAVVSV
+375 GRRALSIAVVSV
-388 LVAAAAVVGV
+388 LIAAAAVVGV

>member
-1 MPGERSD
+1 MPGERPD

-30 ATVHRAV
+30 ATVHRAT

-86 DIVADRVLAFI
+86 DVVADRVLAFI

-152 ARPEDDEPAA
+152 ARPEEDDEPAV

-193 PEQALGESVG
+193 PEQALGEEVG

-235 RVVRDPDIPARLGAA
+235 RVVRDPEIPARLGAS
-250 WVDLLTRM
+250 WVDLLSRM

-263 AARPTAR
+263 ATRPTAR

-281 PLSSVDEP
+281 PESAVDAP
-289 TAASTR
+289 TATSTR
-295 VMPVTE
+295 VMPAAE
-301 AAGVGA
+301 AAAFGA
-307 GATAAGAAAAGLAGA
+307 GAGAAAA
-322 ASAPFADRDARTER
+322 APSADRDARTER
-336 FGAAPATAT
+336 F
-345 GRADVPTARTAPVA
+345 
-359 PAGRAS
+359 
-365 TDPDRPPTRR
+365 
-375 RGSRALSIAVVSV
+375 
-388 LVAAAAVVGV
+388 
-398 VTVTSMDRDTAY
+398 
-410 PAVPGPLGA
+410 
-419 SLEELQKSVED
+419 
-430 AP
+430 